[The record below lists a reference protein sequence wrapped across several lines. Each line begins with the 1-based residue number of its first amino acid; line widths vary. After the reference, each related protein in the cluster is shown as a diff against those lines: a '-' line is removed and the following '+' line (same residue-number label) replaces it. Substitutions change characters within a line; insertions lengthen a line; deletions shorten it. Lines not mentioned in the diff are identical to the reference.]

1 MRLTDEILTL
11 SDKCAAELVEKS
23 LVLGAGGRMGLFPS
37 PRPFS
42 LSVDI
47 SKDMVDVASLC
58 CLGLTRGGCL
68 VDVQYD
74 NAYTNSF
81 DTHVALPPSAPDSRY
96 YLCVSVSDGWRD
108 TNDGLCEPS
117 YGFLLLEENTPVP
130 DNALPIARIVYD
142 EYCWRADET
151 DFVPPCLYI
160 ASHDKY
166 EDLAEKFLQVLRE
179 LDANLPQKLSTA
191 KGDAVRIF
199 WPMVQQLMI
208 VMDKEGELMT
218 PAGLLSKL
226 QRLVSA
232 FYCACSLDE
241 NIKISDVQQFVSFV
255 RAPYSYRNSYAVIR
269 HGVDLAM
276 AINERIISSS
286 EIEDSQEATPLLA
299 PPAIEKG
306 QLRQVVKY
314 GSVQIKV
321 RNNAP
326 GATVYYTT
334 DGSKP
339 GLHSKSGETIVL
351 ESGFSDDW
359 HKEPPRNV
367 VINVVAYKDGVYS
380 EVGTYEAVIRKGNP
394 FSGKQI

>member
-11 SDKCAAELVEKS
+11 SDKCTAELVGKS

-37 PRPFS
+37 TRPFS

-81 DTHVALPPSAPDSRY
+81 DTHVALPPSLPGSQY
-96 YLCVSVSDGWRD
+96 NLCVSVSDCWCD

-117 YGFLLLEENTPVP
+117 YSFLLLEENTPVP
-130 DNALPIARIVYD
+130 DNALPIARIVFD
-142 EYCWRADET
+142 EYCWRTDEAG
-151 DFVPPCLYI
+151 FVPPCLYI
-160 ASHDKY
+160 TSHGKY
-166 EDLAEKFLQVLRE
+166 EDLAARFLQVLRE

-199 WPMVQQLMI
+199 WPVVQQLMI
-208 VMDKEGELMT
+208 VMDKERELMT
-218 PAGLLSKL
+218 PAALLSSI

-241 NIKISDVQQFVSFV
+241 HIKISDVQQFVSFI
-255 RAPYSYRNSYAVIR
+255 RAPYSYRDSYAVIR
-269 HGVDLAM
+269 EGVDLAM
-276 AINERIISSS
+276 VINERIISSS
-286 EIEDSQEATPLLA
+286 EIEDSPEPTPLLA
-299 PPAIEKG
+299 PPVIEKG
-306 QLRQVVKY
+306 QLRQIVKY
-314 GSVQIKV
+314 GSVQIKIL
-321 RNNAP
+321 NNAP

-334 DGSKP
+334 DGSRP
-339 GLHSKSGETIVL
+339 GLHSKSGETVVL
-351 ESGFSDDW
+351 ESGFSEDW
-359 HKEPPRNV
+359 HKEPPKNV
-367 VINVVAYKDGVYS
+367 VINAVAYKDGIYS
-380 EVGTYEAVIRKGNP
+380 EVVTYEAVIRKGNP